1 MLQEVS
7 QLESCALID
16 WSKEA
21 PSLKIKANKKG
32 ALVQD
37 DVVALWC
44 LPMGPIIKTLVEEDR
59 DGSKFGHL
67 PVMTTASKASI
78 GALLASSFCERINS
92 GANIVLHDGNLKMS
106 EGEINKLTV
115 LRMNKDFMKRMNKTH
130 PDITLEDLRHHCNS
144 K

>member
-1 MLQEVS
+1 
-7 QLESCALID
+7 
-16 WSKEA
+16 
-21 PSLKIKANKKG
+21 
-32 ALVQD
+32 
-37 DVVALWC
+37 
-44 LPMGPIIKTLVEEDR
+44 MGPIIKTLVEEDR

-106 EGEINKLTV
+106 EDEINKLTV
-115 LRMNKDFMKRMNKTH
+115 LRMNKDFMKCMRKTY
-130 PDITLEDLRHHCNS
+130 PDVTLEDLRRHYNS